1 MGRVMGWA
9 LAVLVVL
16 GVGAADAADPKS
28 LRVGLIPADDAT
40 EMLRNYEPVKQYLA
54 KTLGLPVE
62 LKVTMD
68 YNGAIE
74 AMRAK
79 HIEMAWFGP
88 FSYVLAAEVAGAEAI
103 VNGVRRDTGTS
114 TYKTVFVTHKD
125 SGIKSIKELTGR
137 SLAFVDPA
145 STSGY
150 LIPMSILKREGY
162 TPEKDFKTTVY
173 AGTHNAVQL
182 AVKNRKVDVGADS
195 DTSFARMVK
204 AGEIDPKVNVV
215 IHESAPIPG
224 SPLVIRGDLDAAFKK
239 RVQKALLDMDEQT
252 IFQVRGWGDIARY
265 QPVTDKDY
273 DVIRD
278 VAKVLN
284 LNLKK
289 SK

>member
-1 MGRVMGWA
+1 MRRVMGWVLA
-9 LAVLVVL
+9 LVL
-16 GVGAADAADPKS
+16 GAGVLGAEAADPKV
-28 LRVGLIPADDAT
+28 LRLGLIPADDAT
-40 EMLRNYEPVKQYLA
+40 EMLRNYEPVKAYLT
-54 KTLGLPVE
+54 KTLGIPVE

-88 FSYVLAAEVAGAEAI
+88 FSYVLAAEVAGAEAL
-103 VNGVRRDTGTS
+103 VNGVRRDTGKS
-114 TYKTVFVTHKD
+114 TYKTIFVTHKD
-125 SGIKSIKELTGR
+125 SGIKNIKDLNGR
-137 SLAFVDPA
+137 SVAFVDPA

-150 LIPMSILKREGY
+150 LIPMSILKKQGY
-162 TPEKDFKTTVY
+162 APEKDFKTTVY

-182 AVKNRKVDVGADS
+182 AVKNRKVDIGADS
-195 DTSFARMVK
+195 DTSFSRMVK
-204 AGEIDPKVNVV
+204 AGEIDPKVNLV
-215 IHESAPIPG
+215 IHESDPIPG
-224 SPLVIRGDLDAAFKK
+224 SPLVIRGDLDPAFKK

-265 QPVTDKDY
+265 QAVTDKDY
-273 DVIRD
+273 DAIRD
-278 VAKVLN
+278 VAKILN